1 MATYKKGYKKQ
12 NTELMLLKTIIAI
25 IASVVLIVAI
35 AFIYDA
41 LTKWSNYS
49 SYPSIE
55 NYEDVFEMKDED
67 ENEIMD
73 YVIYIYSNSSETSVD
88 IKKDVLKLGRSIN
101 KESEMFFLIDSENI
115 TSDEEAEFGE
125 EEFLETINRD
135 RIIIP
140 MIIVVKD
147 GEFYQAYYNSTNVLE
162 TLEAIEEGTY
172 EPFN

>member
-73 YVIYIYSNSSETSVD
+73 YVIYIYSNNSETSSD

-101 KESEMFFLIDSENI
+101 KENDMFFLIDSGNI

-125 EEFLETINRD
+125 EEFLDTINRD
-135 RIIIP
+135 RILTP
-140 MIIVVKD
+140 MIVVVND
-147 GEFYQAYYNSTNVLE
+147 GEFHQAYYGSTDVLE
-162 TLEAIEEGTY
+162 TLESIEDGTY